1 MNRFLLERQK
11 QSSSSDLSPSVLA
24 IVLAVLLVAC
34 AQQPVTQ
41 PPLTPQAP
49 MTPQQS
55 DARTRAELH
64 TQLGAGYFELRNYA
78 VALEELN
85 EALRADPNHSPA
97 YNMLGLV
104 YMALREDAAA
114 EQNFTHA
121 LRLNP
126 VDSDANNNYGW
137 FLCQR
142 QRYAE
147 GIKYFLDAIK
157 NPLYQTPDKS
167 FVNAGLCAR
176 TSGDDAAA
184 EQYFKRALS
193 AQPVQPTA
201 LYQLADLAFKRNDIA
216 AAKTYVTRLN
226 QTGTTLGAE
235 ALWLAL
241 RIERRLGD
249 RDAEAS
255 YGLQLRRNFPN
266 SRETQALLN
275 RQFE

>member
-1 MNRFLLERQK
+1 MNKKL
-11 QSSSSDLSPSVLA
+11 VYLA
-24 IVLAVLLVAC
+24 CAAVLGGC
-34 AQQPVTQ
+34 AQQPVAPPHT
-41 PPLTPQAP
+41 PEAPLTPQQA
-49 MTPQQS
+49 
-55 DARTRAELH
+55 DARTRATLH
-64 TQLGAGYFELRNYA
+64 TQLGAGYYELRNYA

-85 EALRADPNHSPA
+85 EALRADPNHGPA

-126 VDSDANNNYGW
+126 LDSDANNNYGW

-147 GIKYFLDAIK
+147 GIKHFLDAVK
-157 NPLYQTPDKS
+157 NPLYQNPDKS

-176 TSGDDAAA
+176 ASGDAPGAA
-184 EQYFKRALS
+184 QFFQRALS
-193 AQPVQPTA
+193 SQPAHPQA
-201 LYQLADLAFKRNDIA
+201 LYQLADLAFSRGDVP
-216 AAKTYVTRLN
+216 AAKDYLTRLN
-226 QTGTTLGAE
+226 RTGSTFSAE

-266 SRETQALLN
+266 SREAQALLN
-275 RQFE
+275 RQYE